1 MPRTAMTIL
10 KALFAFL
17 FLLASTNAPA
27 QSSHSFFFGAS
38 LGQSDIDE
46 SVASGLVT
54 SGSIDGKDNGFKLY
68 GGGFFSPNFGA
79 ELAYVDL
86 GEAAY
91 SGDFFGTPVTDGKV
105 GIWGWNVAG
114 LVRLPVTERFSVFG
128 KLGVF
133 LWETEESEVFGGTP
147 SSRSTRGWDGGSFGI
162 GVAWRF
168 TGNLS
173 ARAEFEHFPVD
184 TSDASLLSLGLQYSF

>member
-1 MPRTAMTIL
+1 MPIR
-10 KALFAFL
+10 KALFALLL
-17 FLLASTNAPA
+17 FLPSAHAGA
-27 QSSHSFFFGAS
+27 QSFFFGGS

-46 SVASGLVT
+46 SVAAALLS
-54 SGSIDGKDNGFKLY
+54 SGSIEGKDDAFKLY

-86 GEAAY
+86 GEARY
-91 SGDFFGTPVTDGKV
+91 SGDFFGTPVTGGTV
-105 GIWGWNVAG
+105 GIWGYNVAA
-114 LVRLPVTERFSVFG
+114 LVRLPLGERFSVFG

-133 LWETEESEVFGGTP
+133 LWESEAADLTGGDP
-147 SSRSTRGWDGGSFGI
+147 FRSTTRGWDGGSFGI

-173 ARAEFEHFPVD
+173 ARVEFEQFPVD

>member
-1 MPRTAMTIL
+1 MNIK
-10 KALFAFL
+10 KALFTL
-17 FLLASTNAPA
+17 VCLLASAHAPA
-27 QSSHSFFFGAS
+27 QSAHSFFFGAS

-46 SVASGLVT
+46 SVAAGLLS
-54 SGSIDGKDNGFKLY
+54 SGSIEGKDDAFKVY

-86 GEAAY
+86 GEARY
-91 SGDFFGTPVTDGKV
+91 SGDFFGTPVTGGTV
-105 GIWGWNVAG
+105 GIWGYNVAAVLRVPLG
-114 LVRLPVTERFSVFG
+114 ERFSVFG

-133 LWETEESEVFGGTP
+133 LWESEASDLTGGDP
-147 SSRSTRGWDGGSFGI
+147 FRSTTRGWDGGSFGI

-173 ARAEFEHFPVD
+173 ARAEFEQFPVD

>member
-1 MPRTAMTIL
+1 MNI
-10 KALFAFL
+10 KKSLFAL
-17 FLLASTNAPA
+17 VCLLASAPAPA
-27 QSSHSFFFGAS
+27 QSTHSFFFGGS

-46 SVASGLVT
+46 SIVAESGLIS
-54 SGSIDGKDNGFKLY
+54 SGSIEGKDNGFKLF
-68 GGGFFSPNFGA
+68 GGGYFSPRFGA

-91 SGDFFGTPVTDGKV
+91 SGDFFGSAVTGGKV
-105 GIWGWNVAG
+105 GIWGYNLAA
-114 LVRLPVTERFSVFG
+114 LVRFPLGERFSLFG

-133 LWETEESEVFGGTP
+133 LWESEQSDLTDGAPT
-147 SSRSTRGWDGGSFGI
+147 SSSVRGWDGGSFGI

-173 ARAEFEHFPVD
+173 ARAEFEQFPVD